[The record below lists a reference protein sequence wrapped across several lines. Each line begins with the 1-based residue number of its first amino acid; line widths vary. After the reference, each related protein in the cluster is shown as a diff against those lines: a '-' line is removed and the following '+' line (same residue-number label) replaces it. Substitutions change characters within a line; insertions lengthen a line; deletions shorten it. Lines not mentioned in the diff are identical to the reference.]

1 MWGGFEVFIDT
12 IVICTITAFAILS
25 TGVLSSGESGIEL
38 VMKAFSFVFSENL
51 ANALLSASIL
61 TFCLT
66 TQIGFFI
73 YFENAIITVFGKQT
87 VKYLKWFYLMPG
99 VLFAGVADVDKLWVF
114 ADISVAVCSLP
125 NLVAVLALSGA
136 FFKLMKDYLDEKNKY
151 STAIVDRKKIYVFTR
166 K

>member
-1 MWGGFEVFIDT
+1 
-12 IVICTITAFAILS
+12 
-25 TGVLSSGESGIEL
+25 
-38 VMKAFSFVFSENL
+38 
-51 ANALLSASIL
+51 
-61 TFCLT
+61 
-66 TQIGFFI
+66 
-73 YFENAIITVFGKQT
+73 
-87 VKYLKWFYLMPG
+87 
-99 VLFAGVADVDKLWVF
+99 LFAGVADVDKLWVF